1 MLDFDDDASRR
12 LEANYRSPA
21 VVAQRQAVL
30 DALRLAPGERVLDI
44 GSGPGMLVRQMAEA
58 VGERGA
64 VHGVDVSPSMLALA
78 RGTASP
84 PGAAPVAYEQ
94 ADALALPFAD
104 ASFDVAVSTQ
114 VYEYVEDMSAALA
127 EVRRVLRPGGRLL
140 VLDTDWGS
148 LVWHS
153 RDPPRMRRV
162 VAAWDEHLAD
172 PHLPRRLPGLLEDAG
187 FTLATASVFTML
199 DVGWDPGAF
208 SAGLVDMMAAY
219 VPGHGGISE
228 AETAAWADDLRSMGR
243 DGFFS
248 LGRYLFLATA

>member
-1 MLDFDDDASRR
+1 MLDFDEEASRR

-64 VHGVDVSPSMLALA
+64 VDAVDVSQSMLALA
-78 RGTASP
+78 ARRERSAD
-84 PGAAPVAYEQ
+84 AAPVEIAE

-114 VYEYVEDMSAALA
+114 VYEYVEDLPSALA

-140 VLDTDWGS
+140 VLDTDWES

-153 RDPPRMRRV
+153 RDSSRMRRV
-162 VAAWDEHLAD
+162 LAAWDEHLAD

-187 FTLATASVFTML
+187 FTLAAASVFTML
-199 DVGWDPGAF
+199 DVGWDPGNY
-208 SAGLVDMMAAY
+208 SAGLIDMIAAY
-219 VPGHGGISE
+219 VPGHGGVSE
-228 AETAAWADDLRSMGR
+228 SETDAWAGDLRSMGR
-243 DGFFS
+243 DAFFS
-248 LGRYLFLATA
+248 LGRYLFLATV